1 MNPFLDANISA
12 NPDRQDF
19 LVYFELAANA
29 LRKQVEKWGP
39 EWETIAS
46 KLKNFGKKMISK
58 SIDLYKRN
66 DLSFN
71 VFNHNDLWI
80 NNFMYKYENSIV
92 KDVLLL
98 DYQLSYWGSPA
109 IDINY
114 FLYSSVKD
122 DVREKNFDKL
132 IRVSSDIRIGKRMRS
147 ENISFKILG
156 VL

>member
-1 MNPFLDANISA
+1 M
-12 NPDRQDF
+12 
-19 LVYFELAANA
+19 AATA

-39 EWETIAS
+39 EWATIAS
-46 KLKNFGKKMISK
+46 KLKNFGQTMISK
-58 SIDLYKRN
+58 GIELYKR
-66 DLSFN
+66 DDRSFN
-71 VFNHNDLWI
+71 VFNHNDVWI
-80 NNFMYKYENSIV
+80 NNLMYKYENARV

-98 DYQLSYWGSPA
+98 DYQLSCWGSPA
-109 IDINY
+109 IDLNY
-114 FLYSSVKD
+114 FLYGSIRD